1 MPRAPFRESPRPP
14 ERPRPAPARR
24 GPHRRPTSPALP
36 VECAQLREL
45 ALEQRA
51 KAADILLELP
61 LGLRHARLHHA
72 LRVLRFVEQPRRF
85 RLRLAHDHLPLALRG
100 GARVL
105 AQLLRGDEGLVH
117 RFLALAKH
125 PQLLG
130 QRGDTLVEYLAL
142 AHRALQRVGDP
153 HAEILDTQRI
163 VPTQRLAEL
172 LLADIQRRQVERV
185 VAHGVSPPIPPIP
198 PSLGPNRAVPKRIT
212 VAPSRAA
219 VA

>member
-125 PQLLG
+125 PQMLG
-130 QRGDTLVEYLAL
+130 QRGHALVEYLAL

-153 HAEILDTQRI
+153 
-163 VPTQRLAEL
+163 LAKL

-185 VAHGVSPPIPPIP
+185 VVHGVSPYLAT
-198 PSLGPNRAVPKRIT
+198 LGPNRAVPKRIT
-212 VAPSRAA
+212 VAPSWTA